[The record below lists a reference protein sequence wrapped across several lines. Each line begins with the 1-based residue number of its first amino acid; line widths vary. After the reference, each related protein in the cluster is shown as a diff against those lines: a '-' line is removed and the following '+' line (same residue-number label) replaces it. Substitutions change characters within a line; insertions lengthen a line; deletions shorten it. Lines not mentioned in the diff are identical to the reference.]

1 MSQCSAAQRLRPIHP
16 EYLRNMGVTATL
28 TISLIIGGKL
38 CGHDS
43 PATMANRGSVLFRF
57 GRTPIPC
64 GKVTA
69 AQIGARAT
77 ATQAYR
83 SKRTE
88 MLAKFLEQIS
98 AVGDFASGLTQGQ
111 PNLLSF
117 IGPLVPSSFSTRS
130 A

>member
-1 MSQCSAAQRLRPIHP
+1 
-16 EYLRNMGVTATL
+16 
-28 TISLIIGGKL
+28 
-38 CGHDS
+38 
-43 PATMANRGSVLFRF
+43 
-57 GRTPIPC
+57 
-64 GKVTA
+64 VTA
-69 AQIGARAT
+69 AQIGARAAA

-98 AVGDFASGLTQGQ
+98 AAGDFAGGLTHGQ

-117 IGPLVPSSFSTRS
+117 IESTGAVILFDEVCVSTGIVPSDTVLINIRDWLADRPGEPLFLPTRFPSALPSVPRMEVDGQRCDGSTDL